1 MCAGHMRPKK
11 LTSCY
16 RRFDGVM
23 PLGYSMNEPSFTRCT
38 LASTL
43 SLSLADVESAN
54 SNGGWRL
61 RSVRQALK
69 STAPQRRGW
78 RIDTWP
84 T

>member
-1 MCAGHMRPKK
+1 
-11 LTSCY
+11 
-16 RRFDGVM
+16 
-23 PLGYSMNEPSFTRCT
+23 
-38 LASTL
+38 
-43 SLSLADVESAN
+43 
-54 SNGGWRL
+54 L